1 MHPEV
6 AYLEVAMRIAALL
19 LAVALTAVPGV
30 AQEVETAESVA
41 AAAAEPATEVA
52 ETPSPQRFSLDLE
65 LAFENDDDRD
75 GVFDAASVLRIRSE
89 REYRAL
95 LWSDPL
101 ARVRYNMAAEQA
113 MLGREGLVHGGH
125 MVGIGLGNAVIG
137 DGSRSGVGLLLDGR
151 AWGEMT
157 GAERAQAGFDL
168 ALTAGILWALIDG
181 LN

>member
-1 MHPEV
+1 MHPAV
-6 AYLEVAMRIAALL
+6 AELEVAMRIVALL
-19 LAVALTAVPGV
+19 LAVVVAALSGA
-30 AQEVETAESVA
+30 AQEAGIAEEPVVADGEPA
-41 AAAAEPATEVA
+41 AAVA
-52 ETPSPQRFSLDLE
+52 ENPAPQRFTLDLE
-65 LAFENDDDRD
+65 VTFENEAAD

-89 REYRAL
+89 RDYRAL

-101 ARVRYNMAAEQA
+101 ARVRYDMAAETA

-137 DGSRSGVGLLLDGR
+137 DGSRSGVGMLLDGR
-151 AWGEMT
+151 GWSELS
-157 GAERAQAGFDL
+157 GAERVQAGFDV